1 MVGGLKHHMK
11 VNYTDQTYQV
21 DAGASMIVVHST
33 GSVKDTEITYAPFF
47 FGEGTSADVF

>member
-1 MVGGLKHHMK
+1 MA
-11 VNYTDQTYQV
+11 VNYTDQTYQT

-47 FGEGTSADVF
+47 LVKVQVQTFSKQIF